1 MTFQHRYSKV
11 DQFLHTLAFRNI
23 GLQKML
29 ADMEDQVYRKR
40 VSETPVVA
48 PVFITSLPRAGTTL
62 MLETLS
68 ALPQFAAHTYRQMP
82 FVLCPLLWNTLS
94 QRFHRS
100 GGVQE
105 RAHGD
110 GMTIGFDSAEAFEE
124 VLWKAFWPG
133 KYHADRIEPWT
144 GEEINDEFD
153 EFFVNH
159 IKKIVLLRADEPR
172 TSVRYVSKNN
182 ANVARIETL
191 TRLFPDCVIVLMFR
205 SPLQHAM
212 SLHRQHKN
220 FLQKHAED
228 PFIRQY
234 MEQIGH
240 LEFGDLLRPFDFDG
254 WLDRDCRDTAE
265 QIGFW
270 VAYWVNCFRH
280 VIARRNDA
288 VKLID
293 YDRCCTEPGAAMHA
307 LAAALD
313 INDPGLLLE
322 QASRYRAPRIH
333 DPAGLDIDP
342 ALAAE
347 AAKIHDELKSAA
359 VF

>member
-11 DQFLHTLAFRNI
+11 DQFLHSLAFRSI

-29 ADMEDQVYRKR
+29 ADMEDQFYRKR
-40 VSETPVVA
+40 ICDTPVAA

-62 MLETLS
+62 MLETLA
-68 ALPQFAAHTYRQMP
+68 ALPQFASHTYRQMP

-100 GGVQE
+100 GEVQE

-124 VLWKAFWPG
+124 VLWKAFWPD
-133 KYHADRIEPWT
+133 KYHADRIETWT
-144 GEEINDEFD
+144 GEEDNEDFD

-159 IKKIVLLRADEPR
+159 VKKIILLRSDAQRDP
-172 TSVRYVSKNN
+172 VRYVSKNN
-182 ANVARIETL
+182 ANVARIPML

-205 SPLQHAM
+205 SPLQHAI
-212 SLHRQHKN
+212 SLHRQHEN

-240 LEFGDLLRPFDFDG
+240 LEFGDLLRPFDFNG
-254 WLDRDCRDTAE
+254 WLENDGRHTSD
-265 QIGFW
+265 QVGFW
-270 VAYWVNCFRH
+270 IAYWVNCFRH
-280 VIARRNDA
+280 VLDARSGA
-288 VKLID
+288 VKLVD
-293 YDRCCTEPGAAMHA
+293 YDRCCADPPAAMRA
-307 LAAALD
+307 LAASLD
-313 INDPGLLLE
+313 LGSSEQLPQ
-322 QASRYRAPRIH
+322 QASRYRAPRQH
-333 DPAGLDIDP
+333 DASGLDVDP
-342 ALAAE
+342 ALVAE
-347 AAKIHDELKSAA
+347 AARLHDELKSAA
-359 VF
+359 IF